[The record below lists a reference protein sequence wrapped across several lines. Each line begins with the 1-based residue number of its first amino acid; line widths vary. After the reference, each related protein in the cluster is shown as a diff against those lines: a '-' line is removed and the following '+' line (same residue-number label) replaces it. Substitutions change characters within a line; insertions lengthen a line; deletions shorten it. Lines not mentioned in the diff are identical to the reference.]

1 MEKQNYEPPCL
12 QTIIVLQRELICASP
27 LDGTF
32 SNEGY
37 GGDEEEFVW

>member
-1 MEKQNYEPPCL
+1 MEKQNYEPPCT
-12 QTIIVLQRELICASP
+12 QTIIVLQEGLVCVSS

-37 GGDEEEFVW
+37 GSDEEEFEW